1 MDRTL
6 MELVFVLDRSGSM
19 HGLEADTVG
28 GYNSMICGQRRGGR
42 ALVTTVLFNGDSRI
56 VHDRVPIHGVCEM
69 SRDSYTVFGCTAM
82 LDAVGSTIER
92 ISCEQRLSDTV
103 PSSTIFVVITDGEEN
118 ASIRY
123 SWERV
128 SELVTN
134 KRSEGWRF
142 LFYGAN
148 VDAGEVARRMGMD
161 PGESMGYRCDST
173 GIREVYRSVSEKVTS
188 LRCVDDRC
196 PHTAI

>member
-6 MELVFVLDRSGSM
+6 TELVFVLDRSGSM
-19 HGLEADTVG
+19 HGLEADTIG
-28 GYNSMICGQRRGGR
+28 GYNSIICGQRRLGR
-42 ALVTTVLFNGDSRI
+42 ALVTTVLFNGDSKI
-56 VHDRVPIHGVCEM
+56 VHDRVPIHGVREM

-92 ISCEQRLSDTV
+92 VSCEQRMSEER
-103 PSSTIFVVITDGEEN
+103 PSSTIFVVVTDGEEN

-128 SELVTN
+128 SELVTARR
-134 KRSEGWRF
+134 KEGWRF

-148 VDAGEVARRMGMD
+148 VDAKEVARMMGMD
-161 PGESMGYRCDST
+161 PGESMEYRCDPT
-173 GIREVYRSVSEKVTS
+173 GIREVYRSVSEKVMF
-188 LRCVDDRC
+188 LRCVGDD
-196 PHTAI
+196 TTTVM

>member
-19 HGLEADTVG
+19 HGLEADTIG

-56 VHDRVPIHGVCEM
+56 VHDRVPIHRVCEM

-92 ISCEQRLSDTV
+92 ISCEQRLCSRGPAWRPGRWHAGWGWIRVNPQETDVMQRGAGRSTV
-103 PSSTIFVVITDGEEN
+103 PS
-118 ASIRY
+118 R
-123 SWERV
+123 R
-128 SELVTN
+128 
-134 KRSEGWRF
+134 RSR
-142 LFYGAN
+142 
-148 VDAGEVARRMGMD
+148 
-161 PGESMGYRCDST
+161 
-173 GIREVYRSVSEKVTS
+173 
-188 LRCVDDRC
+188 
-196 PHTAI
+196 H

>member
-1 MDRTL
+1 MEGALT
-6 MELVFVLDRSGSM
+6 ELVFVLDRSGSM

-42 ALVTTVLFNGDSRI
+42 ALVTMVLFNGDLKI
-56 VHDRVPIHGVCEM
+56 VHDRVPIQDVREM
-69 SRDSYTVFGCTAM
+69 SLVNYDVFGCTAM

-92 ISCEQRLSDTV
+92 VSSGKGRSLER
-103 PSSTIFVVITDGEEN
+103 PPSTIFIVITDGEEN

-123 SWERV
+123 TWERV
-128 SELVTN
+128 FELVSW
-134 KRSEGWRF
+134 KRSEGWSF

-148 VDAGEVARRMGMD
+148 VDAREVAGRMGMD
-161 PGESMGYRCDST
+161 PGESMQYRCDPT

-188 LRCVDDRC
+188 LRCIYDESS
-196 PHTAI
+196 